1 MKKHIFTLVILC
13 AFCLSSKAQYLDG
26 IHYRDFH
33 NYYWEPWIDV
43 DTSFCDVGGPKYMS
57 GFELF
62 AIGLQRYY
70 NERDKDRYIEEMA
83 RYVYTDR
90 PLTILGIAVLCEIDV
105 THHDLQPGDVYFYE
119 DTNLLFPKS
128 ERIAIYKPTAVFD
141 SMVEIASGTYSVFN
155 AKPYILSDSSTNT
168 PIVDS
173 SSCDD
178 NSPRPYSE
186 RLYGHD
192 SYPEMFPPIRFR
204 EGYFDNPVVVSDSF
218 YVAVGLRNSYQFI
231 YIEDDVDGTRS
242 VGNYRIAVHYGSYFA
257 RVASKEFLPFDTKD
271 PFGRHRNKFLE
282 HNGRWAPYSHF
293 GQRYDSTVMF
303 VDSIHTNFNERQ
315 LYIFPIIDTIAYH
328 YTCPVPIH
336 FRAVEQNGDCVV
348 LSWSSHGD
356 HDNWQVI
363 FVPEGASPDTA
374 SPTLCQSN
382 LYSHCGLEPGVHYRA
397 FVRAQCKERPDSTY
411 FSDWVECG
419 PIYIGMDIDLDVP
432 TMDIERYTTI
442 MPNPASAQ
450 VQVFSSFPLRAV
462 EVFDLQGKPVASPA
476 VSDRSALFD
485 VSGWTP
491 GLYLVSIHTSGGT
504 TVKKL
509 VVE

>member
-1 MKKHIFTLVILC
+1 MKKVSFITIILLLLVQI
-13 AFCLSSKAQYLDG
+13 SQAQYLDG

-43 DTSFCDVGGPKYMS
+43 DTSLCEAGGPKYMS
-57 GFELF
+57 GKAYL
-62 AIGLQRYY
+62 
-70 NERDKDRYIEEMA
+70 YINRSNNMNSIKTREIA

-90 PLTILGIAVLCEIDV
+90 PLTVLGVAVLCEVSTNTLSEDFLNDYIYGHV
-105 THHDLQPGDVYFYE
+105 
-119 DTNLLFPKS
+119 DTNILLPK
-128 ERIAIYKPTAVFD
+128 EDKIAIYKPTPVFD
-141 SMVEIASGTYSVFN
+141 SMIELASSTYSFFH
-155 AKPYILSDSSTNT
+155 AKPYILSDSSGKTANPDT
-168 PIVDS
+168 SLCDTIGPRIYSRWDHGVLFENYPI
-173 SSCDD
+173 
-178 NSPRPYSE
+178 
-186 RLYGHD
+186 L
-192 SYPEMFPPIRFR
+192 RFH
-204 EGYFDNPVVVSDSF
+204 EGFFDEPVVVSDSF
-218 YVAVGLRNSYQFI
+218 YVAAGMYNSSTLISFETDSGTSSVPNHRYQI
-231 YIEDDVDGTRS
+231 Y
-242 VGNYRIAVHYGSYFA
+242 NAAYFLG
-257 RVASKEFLPFDTKD
+257 KESEKHFPFDTKD
-271 PFGRHRNKFLE
+271 PFGRHRNKFMNNPGKWSRFSYIE
-282 HNGRWAPYSHF
+282 GTRIQDTIDYFDGNPPIS
-293 GQRYDSTVMF
+293 
-303 VDSIHTNFNERQ
+303 NEWQ
-315 LYIFPIIDTIAYH
+315 FYIFPIIDTIAYH

-374 SPTLCQSN
+374 SPALCPSN

-419 PIYIGMDIDLDVP
+419 PIYIGMDIDLDIP
-432 TMDIERYTTI
+432 TMDIERYTTL

-476 VSDRSALFD
+476 VSDRSVLFD

>member
-1 MKKHIFTLVILC
+1 MKRIIFTLVILC

-57 GFELF
+57 GFELLLSG
-62 AIGLQRYY
+62 ISLEHE
-70 NERDKDRYIEEMA
+70 ERHIDRSMVEMA

-105 THHDLQPGDVYFYE
+105 THHNIAPIELYFNV
-119 DTNLLFPKS
+119 DTNLIFPKS
-128 ERIAIYKPTAVFD
+128 EKIAIYKPTEVFD
-141 SMVEIASGTYSVFN
+141 SMVEIASGTYSFFN
-155 AKPYILSDSSTNT
+155 AKTYILSDSSANA

-204 EGYFDNPVVVSDSF
+204 EGFFENPVVVSDSF
-218 YVAVGLRNSYQFI
+218 YVAVGLYNSYNAFPISNPEWPTAQNHRHTYF
-231 YIEDDVDGTRS
+231 
-242 VGNYRIAVHYGSYFA
+242 YGSYFA

-271 PFGRHRNKFLE
+271 PFGRHRNKFLQ
-282 HNGRWAPYSHF
+282 HNGKWARYSHF
-293 GQRYDSTVMF
+293 GVAYDSLAYLF
-303 VDSIHTNFNERQ
+303 DSIHTNFNEWQ

-432 TMDIERYTTI
+432 TMDIERYTTL

>member
-1 MKKHIFTLVILC
+1 MKRIIPLVVLC
-13 AFCLSSKAQYLDG
+13 FLCLSSKAQYLDG

-57 GFELF
+57 GFEL
-62 AIGLQRYY
+62 ISILRSNYD
-70 NERDKDRYIEEMA
+70 ERHIDMVRRTEEMA

-90 PLTILGIAVLCEIDV
+90 PLSILGIAVLCEIDV
-105 THHDLQPGDVYFYE
+105 THNNLDPVALYFNA
-119 DTNLLFPKS
+119 DTNLIFPKS
-128 ERIAIYKPTAVFD
+128 EKIAIYKPTEVFD
-141 SMVEIASGTYSVFN
+141 SMVELASGTYSFFN
-155 AKPYILSDSSTNT
+155 AKTYILSDSSANT
-168 PIVDS
+168 PIIDS

-186 RLYGHD
+186 RLYVHSSD
-192 SYPEMFPPIRFR
+192 PEIYPPLRFR
-204 EGYFDNPVVVSDSF
+204 EGYFENPVVVSDSF
-218 YVAVGLRNSYQFI
+218 YVAVGLYNTIDNVPIPIADTSTELVRNHRPPHY
-231 YIEDDVDGTRS
+231 
-242 VGNYRIAVHYGSYFA
+242 YGSYFA
-257 RVASKEFLPFDTKD
+257 RVASKEYLPFDTKD
-271 PFGRHRNKFLE
+271 PFGRHRNKFLQ
-282 HNGRWAPYSHF
+282 HNGKWASHSHF
-293 GQRYDSTVMF
+293 RVAYDSLAYLF
-303 VDSIHTNFNERQ
+303 DSIHTNYNEWQ

-374 SPTLCQSN
+374 SPTLCPSN

-432 TMDIERYTTI
+432 TMDIERYTTL

-491 GLYLVSIHTSGGT
+491 GLYLVSIRTSGGT